1 MMEGT
6 AGDRWEEFYSTCR
19 HIIDSEDG
27 IFNERERDFAESME
41 KRLDRFGADT
51 YLSTKQIK
59 WLTELE
65 EKATRHG
72 L

>member
-6 AGDRWEEFYSTCR
+6 AGDRWEEFYRTCR
-19 HIIDSEDG
+19 LIAEHEDH
-27 IFNERERDFAESME
+27 FDEREIDFAKSTEE
-41 KRLDRFGADT
+41 RLDKFGADT

-59 WLTELE
+59 WLIDLE
-65 EKATRHG
+65 EKVKRHG